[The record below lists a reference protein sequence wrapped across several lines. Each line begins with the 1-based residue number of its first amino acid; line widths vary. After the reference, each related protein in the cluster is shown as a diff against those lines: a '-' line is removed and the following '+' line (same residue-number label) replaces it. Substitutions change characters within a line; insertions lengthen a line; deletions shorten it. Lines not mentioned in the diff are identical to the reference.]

1 MKVSIDDLLYNL
13 KKCLYTADF
22 EEYMY
27 LRRQDKWN
35 INVIHIHRC

>member
-27 LRRQDKWN
+27 LQEEDKEN
-35 INVIHIHRC
+35 INVIHIYRC